1 MPRITHPITQTIVS
15 GLLFGLA
22 AFATAPEAS
31 AQIPSDGHH
40 LSQRHSDSGDRF
52 AGALI
57 GGLLGGVIGNGTDS
71 GVGTAVGAV
80 GGALA
85 GAAIADSGEDRFEHD
100 RFERDRFE
108 RDRFSNRRFDTHS
121 HYDQLDRYSQSYHA
135 RSRFGNRYDHS
146 YDRHFG
152 VGSRR
157 HPGFGGGSR
166 HHRKRKAL
174 RTLKALG
181 H

>member
-1 MPRITHPITQTIVS
+1 MPRITHPITQTVVS

-31 AQIPSDGHH
+31 AQVFADDHH
-40 LSQRHSDSGDRF
+40 LSQQHSDSGDKV

-57 GGLLGGVIGNGTDS
+57 GGLLGGVIGNEIDS
-71 GVGTAVGAV
+71 GAGTAIGAV

-85 GAAIADSGEDRFEHD
+85 GAAIADSGD
-100 RFERDRFE
+100 DRFE
-108 RDRFSNRRFDTHS
+108 RDRFSSRSRRFDT
-121 HYDQLDRYSQSYHA
+121 YDRFDRYSQSYHA
-135 RSRFGNRYDHS
+135 RSRFGSRYDRS

-157 HPGFGGGSR
+157 HSGFGGSR
-166 HHRKRKAL
+166 HHRKLKTL
-174 RTLKALG
+174 KTLKALG
-181 H
+181 Y